1 MFWNFVSLLESSIL
15 HMCVFLKQLHPIV
28 NYRYLE
34 GSRFGILKTIE
45 YAHHRLNNC
54 SYRAFCLCI
63 IIDSRILRSPLDT
76 SQIFNFSRKK
86 DPPTVS
92 TGVVQQ
98 LKFVGFPTK
107 CKNKNPSYEKCQNTI
122 FWGFGK
128 FRVSQKL
135 LSYVVSYSVIG
146 NGWVASIYVMT
157 FRLTLR

>member
-54 SYRAFCLCI
+54 SYRTFCLCI

-98 LKFVGFPTK
+98 LKIVGFPTK
-107 CKNKNPSYEKCQNTI
+107 CKKKILPTKNAKIPYFEVLVNFACRKNYCHMSYHI
-122 FWGFGK
+122 
-128 FRVSQKL
+128 VS
-135 LSYVVSYSVIG
+135 
-146 NGWVASIYVMT
+146 
-157 FRLTLR
+157 

>member
-54 SYRAFCLCI
+54 SYRTFCLCI

-86 DPPTVS
+86 NPPTVKYQS
-92 TGVVQQ
+92 CTATEDSWISNLMQ
-98 LKFVGFPTK
+98 K
-107 CKNKNPSYEKCQNTI
+107 KNPFYEKCQNTI

-128 FRVSQKL
+128 DFACRKNYCHMSYHIVS
-135 LSYVVSYSVIG
+135 
-146 NGWVASIYVMT
+146 
-157 FRLTLR
+157 